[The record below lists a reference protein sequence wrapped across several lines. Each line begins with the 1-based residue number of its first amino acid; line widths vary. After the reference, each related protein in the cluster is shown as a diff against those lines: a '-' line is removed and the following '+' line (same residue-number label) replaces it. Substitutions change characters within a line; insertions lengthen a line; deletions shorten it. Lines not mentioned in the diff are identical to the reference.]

1 MPHFIIPCFFNTR
14 LLLFSFGIFLI
25 FLSILGPPK
34 TGIFPHLISLNF
46 DELFIIY
53 ENSETFFRMPDTL
66 NRILVFMLSIILL
79 VFSSIIPVSYNTDN
93 RKTQNIFAILSSI
106 FFLSI
111 LTTDSLYNIV
121 IILLFTLSIYHYACK
136 ANNKFKSYEILFL
149 LAYLILSIFPFFHSF
164 LISSNI
170 AEVDNYTRFLL
181 AIPLYLMIRDLN
193 FNKKYFLYLINISAI
208 LLLPISLH
216 FYFTEDLLR
225 IRLFTS
231 SATILGNISMTFF
244 LFAVLS
250 IYFFKKHNLNYV
262 ILPYMSSLAA
272 LFSWGLSGSRFTIII
287 PMLILLLSLMNNN
300 SRKYISFLF
309 DKKNLLFL
317 FILFSVFFSSISFD
331 RFTNLNLS
339 SLSNY
344 DEPNANYWMKQD
356 SIIPRLLIWNGA
368 INIIKENPVIGV
380 GLDNFNNH
388 LNKQILEGKIEAIRK
403 DLNNPTAGLNHA
415 HSQYLDSFAKMGI
428 LGFLVLLLFM
438 FFNFYFFYRSCKESK
453 VEIYPIFGFLFI
465 FIHSVIMINDVI
477 LSHHQSTIFMVYSL
491 VFFAGLSMPSKSRG
505 GR

>member
-1 MPHFIIPCFFNTR
+1 MIPTR
-14 LLLFSFGIFLI
+14 
-25 FLSILGPPK
+25 
-34 TGIFPHLISLNF
+34 
-46 DELFIIY
+46 
-53 ENSETFFRMPDTL
+53 
-66 NRILVFMLSIILL
+66 
-79 VFSSIIPVSYNTDN
+79 YNTEN
-93 RKTQNIFAILSSI
+93 KKTQIIFGMLSSI

-111 LTTDSLYNIV
+111 LTTDSLYNIA
-121 IILLFTLSIYHYACK
+121 IILLFSLSIYHYVYK
-136 ANNKFKSYEILFL
+136 ANHKFKSYEILFL
-149 LAYLILSIFPFFHSF
+149 LAYLILSVFPFLHSF
-164 LISSNI
+164 FISSNI
-170 AEVDNYTRFLL
+170 SEVDNYTRFLL

-193 FNKKYFLYLINISAI
+193 FNKEYFLYLINISAL

-216 FYFTEDLLR
+216 FYFTEDLNR

-262 ILPYMSSLAA
+262 FLPYLSSLAA

-287 PMLILLLSLMNNN
+287 PLLVLLLSMINNY

-309 DKKNLLFL
+309 DRKSLLFL
-317 FILFSVFFSSISFD
+317 LILFSVFFSSISFD
-331 RFTNLNLS
+331 RFTNLNFS
-339 SLSNY
+339 SLSNFNKP
-344 DEPNANYWMKQD
+344 DANYWMKQD

-368 INIIKENPVIGV
+368 INIIRENPVFGV

-415 HSQYLDSFAKMGI
+415 HSQYLDTFAKMGI
-428 LGFLVLLLFM
+428 LGFLILLLFM
-438 FFNFYFFYRSCKESK
+438 FFNFYFFYRLCKESED
-453 VEIYPIFGFLFI
+453 EIYPVYGFLFI
-465 FIHSVIMINDVI
+465 FIHSVLMINDVI

-491 VFFAGLSMPSKSRG
+491 VFFAGLSMLSERRG
-505 GR
+505 GIQ

>member
-1 MPHFIIPCFFNTR
+1 MIPTR
-14 LLLFSFGIFLI
+14 
-25 FLSILGPPK
+25 
-34 TGIFPHLISLNF
+34 
-46 DELFIIY
+46 
-53 ENSETFFRMPDTL
+53 
-66 NRILVFMLSIILL
+66 
-79 VFSSIIPVSYNTDN
+79 YNTEN
-93 RKTQNIFAILSSI
+93 KKTQIIFGMLSSI

-111 LTTDSLYNIV
+111 LTTDSLYNIA
-121 IILLFTLSIYHYACK
+121 IILLFSLSIYHYVYK
-136 ANNKFKSYEILFL
+136 ANHKFKSYEILFL
-149 LAYLILSIFPFFHSF
+149 LAYLILSVFPFLHSF
-164 LISSNI
+164 FISSNI
-170 AEVDNYTRFLL
+170 SEVDNYTRFLL

-193 FNKKYFLYLINISAI
+193 FNKEYFLYLINISAL

-216 FYFTEDLLR
+216 FYFTEDLNR

-262 ILPYMSSLAA
+262 FLPYLSSLAA

-287 PMLILLLSLMNNN
+287 PLLVLLLSMINNY

-309 DKKNLLFL
+309 DRKSLLFL
-317 FILFSVFFSSISFD
+317 LILFSVFFSSISFD
-331 RFTNLNLS
+331 RFTNLNFS
-339 SLSNY
+339 SLSNFNKP
-344 DEPNANYWMKQD
+344 DANYWMKQD

-368 INIIKENPVIGV
+368 INIIRENPVLGV

-415 HSQYLDSFAKMGI
+415 HSQYLDTFAKMGI
-428 LGFLVLLLFM
+428 LGFLILLLFM
-438 FFNFYFFYRSCKESK
+438 FFNFYFFYRLCKESED
-453 VEIYPIFGFLFI
+453 EIYPVFGFLFI
-465 FIHSVIMINDVI
+465 FIHSVMMINDVI

-491 VFFAGLSMPSKSRG
+491 VFFAGLSMLSERRG
-505 GR
+505 GIQ

>member
-1 MPHFIIPCFFNTR
+1 MIPTR
-14 LLLFSFGIFLI
+14 
-25 FLSILGPPK
+25 
-34 TGIFPHLISLNF
+34 
-46 DELFIIY
+46 
-53 ENSETFFRMPDTL
+53 
-66 NRILVFMLSIILL
+66 
-79 VFSSIIPVSYNTDN
+79 YNTEN
-93 RKTQNIFAILSSI
+93 KKTQIIFGMLSSI

-111 LTTDSLYNIV
+111 LTTDSLYNIA
-121 IILLFTLSIYHYACK
+121 IILLFSLSIYYYVYK

-149 LAYLILSIFPFFHSF
+149 LAYLILSIFPFLHSF
-164 LISSNI
+164 FVSSNI

-193 FNKKYFLYLINISAI
+193 FNKEYFLYLINISAL

-216 FYFTEDLLR
+216 FYLTEDLNR

-231 SATILGNISMTFF
+231 STTILGNISMTFF

-250 IYFFKKHNLNYV
+250 IYFFKKHSLNYV
-262 ILPYMSSLAA
+262 FLPYMSSLAA

-287 PMLILLLSLMNNN
+287 PLLVLLLSMINNY

-309 DKKNLLFL
+309 DRKSLLFL
-317 FILFSVFFSSISFD
+317 LILFSVFFSSISFD
-331 RFTNLNLS
+331 RLANLNFS
-339 SLSNY
+339 SLSNFNKP
-344 DEPNANYWMKQD
+344 DANYWMKQD

-368 INIIKENPVIGV
+368 INIIRENPVLGV

-415 HSQYLDSFAKMGI
+415 HSQYLDTFAKMGI
-428 LGFLVLLLFM
+428 LGFLILLLFM
-438 FFNFYFFYRSCKESK
+438 FFNFYFFYRLCKESED
-453 VEIYPIFGFLFI
+453 EIYPVFGFLFI
-465 FIHSVIMINDVI
+465 FIHSVMMINDVI

-491 VFFAGLSMPSKSRG
+491 VFFAGLSMLSERRG
-505 GR
+505 GIQ

>member
-1 MPHFIIPCFFNTR
+1 MIPTR
-14 LLLFSFGIFLI
+14 
-25 FLSILGPPK
+25 
-34 TGIFPHLISLNF
+34 
-46 DELFIIY
+46 
-53 ENSETFFRMPDTL
+53 
-66 NRILVFMLSIILL
+66 
-79 VFSSIIPVSYNTDN
+79 YNTEN
-93 RKTQNIFAILSSI
+93 KKTQIIFGMLSSI

-111 LTTDSLYNIV
+111 LTTDSLYNIA
-121 IILLFTLSIYHYACK
+121 IILLFSLSIYHYVYK
-136 ANNKFKSYEILFL
+136 ANHKFKSYEILFL
-149 LAYLILSIFPFFHSF
+149 LAYLILSVFPFLHSF
-164 LISSNI
+164 FISSNI
-170 AEVDNYTRFLL
+170 SEVDNYTRFLL

-193 FNKKYFLYLINISAI
+193 FNKEYFLYLINISAL

-216 FYFTEDLLR
+216 FYLTEDLNR

-262 ILPYMSSLAA
+262 FLPYLSSLAA

-287 PMLILLLSLMNNN
+287 PLLVLLLSMINNY

-309 DKKNLLFL
+309 DRKSLLFL
-317 FILFSVFFSSISFD
+317 LILFSVFFSSISFD
-331 RFTNLNLS
+331 RFTNLNFS
-339 SLSNY
+339 SLSNFNKP
-344 DEPNANYWMKQD
+344 DANYWMKQD

-368 INIIKENPVIGV
+368 INIIRENPVFGV

-415 HSQYLDSFAKMGI
+415 HSQYLDTFAKMGI
-428 LGFLVLLLFM
+428 LGFLILLLFM
-438 FFNFYFFYRSCKESK
+438 FFNFYFFYRLCKESED
-453 VEIYPIFGFLFI
+453 EIYPVFGFLFI
-465 FIHSVIMINDVI
+465 FIHSVMMINDVI

-491 VFFAGLSMPSKSRG
+491 VFFAGLSMLSERRG
-505 GR
+505 GIQ

>member
-1 MPHFIIPCFFNTR
+1 M
-14 LLLFSFGIFLI
+14 
-25 FLSILGPPK
+25 
-34 TGIFPHLISLNF
+34 NF

-53 ENSETFFRMPDTL
+53 ENTETFFRMPDTF
-66 NRILVFMLSIILL
+66 NRILVFMLSIIFL
-79 VFSSIIPVSYNTDN
+79 VFSSMIPTRYNTEN
-93 RKTQNIFAILSSI
+93 KKTQIIFGVLSSI

-111 LTTDSLYNIV
+111 LTTDSLYNIA
-121 IILLFTLSIYHYACK
+121 IILLFSLSIYHYVYK

-149 LAYLILSIFPFFHSF
+149 LAYLILSVFPFLHSF
-164 LISSNI
+164 FISSNI

-193 FNKKYFLYLINISAI
+193 FNKEYFLYLINISAL

-216 FYFTEDLLR
+216 FYLTEDLNR

-231 SATILGNISMTFF
+231 STTILGNISMTFF

-262 ILPYMSSLAA
+262 FLPYMSSLVA

-287 PMLILLLSLMNNN
+287 PLLILLLSMINNH

-309 DKKNLLFL
+309 DRKSLLFL
-317 FILFSVFFSSISFD
+317 FILFSIFFSSISFD
-331 RFTNLNLS
+331 RITNLNLS
-339 SLSNY
+339 SLSNFNK
-344 DEPNANYWMKQD
+344 PNANYWMKQD

-368 INIIKENPVIGV
+368 INIIKENPILGV

-403 DLNNPTAGLNHA
+403 DFNNPTAGLNHA
-415 HSQYLDSFAKMGI
+415 HSQYLDTFAKTGF
-428 LGFLVLLLFM
+428 LGFSILLLFM
-438 FFNFYFFYRSCKESK
+438 FFNFYFFYRLCKESK
-453 VEIYPIFGFLFI
+453 DEIYPIFGFLFI

-491 VFFAGLSMPSKSRG
+491 VFFAGLSTLSESRG
-505 GR
+505 GTQ

>member
-1 MPHFIIPCFFNTR
+1 MIPTR
-14 LLLFSFGIFLI
+14 
-25 FLSILGPPK
+25 
-34 TGIFPHLISLNF
+34 
-46 DELFIIY
+46 
-53 ENSETFFRMPDTL
+53 
-66 NRILVFMLSIILL
+66 
-79 VFSSIIPVSYNTDN
+79 YNTEN
-93 RKTQNIFAILSSI
+93 KKTQIIFGMLSSI

-111 LTTDSLYNIV
+111 LTTDSLYNIA
-121 IILLFTLSIYHYACK
+121 IILLFSLSIYHYVYK
-136 ANNKFKSYEILFL
+136 ANHKFKSYEILFL
-149 LAYLILSIFPFFHSF
+149 LAYLILSVFPFLHSF
-164 LISSNI
+164 FISSNI
-170 AEVDNYTRFLL
+170 SEVDNYTRFLL

-193 FNKKYFLYLINISAI
+193 FNKEYFLYLINISAL

-216 FYFTEDLLR
+216 FYFTEDLNR

-262 ILPYMSSLAA
+262 FLPYLSSLAA

-287 PMLILLLSLMNNN
+287 PLLVLLLSMINNY

-309 DKKNLLFL
+309 DRKSLLFL
-317 FILFSVFFSSISFD
+317 LILFSVFFSSISFD
-331 RFTNLNLS
+331 RFTNLNFS
-339 SLSNY
+339 SLSNFNKP
-344 DEPNANYWMKQD
+344 DANYWMKQD

-368 INIIKENPVIGV
+368 INIIRENPVFGV

-415 HSQYLDSFAKMGI
+415 HSQYLDTFAKMGI
-428 LGFLVLLLFM
+428 LGFLILLIFM
-438 FFNFYFFYRSCKESK
+438 FFNFYFFYRLCKESED
-453 VEIYPIFGFLFI
+453 EIYPVFGFLFI
-465 FIHSVIMINDVI
+465 FIHSVMMINDVI

-491 VFFAGLSMPSKSRG
+491 VFFAGLSMLSERRG
-505 GR
+505 GIQ

>member
-1 MPHFIIPCFFNTR
+1 MIPTR
-14 LLLFSFGIFLI
+14 
-25 FLSILGPPK
+25 
-34 TGIFPHLISLNF
+34 
-46 DELFIIY
+46 
-53 ENSETFFRMPDTL
+53 
-66 NRILVFMLSIILL
+66 
-79 VFSSIIPVSYNTDN
+79 YNTEN
-93 RKTQNIFAILSSI
+93 KKTQIIFGMLSSI

-111 LTTDSLYNIV
+111 LTTDSLYNIA
-121 IILLFTLSIYHYACK
+121 IILLFSLSIYHYVYK
-136 ANNKFKSYEILFL
+136 ANHKFKSYEILFL
-149 LAYLILSIFPFFHSF
+149 LAYLILSVFPFLHSF
-164 LISSNI
+164 FISSNI
-170 AEVDNYTRFLL
+170 SEVDNYTRFLL

-193 FNKKYFLYLINISAI
+193 FNKEYFLYLINISAL

-216 FYFTEDLLR
+216 FYFTEDLNR

-262 ILPYMSSLAA
+262 FLPYLSSLAA

-287 PMLILLLSLMNNN
+287 PLLVLLLSMINNY

-309 DKKNLLFL
+309 DRKSLLFL
-317 FILFSVFFSSISFD
+317 LILFSVFFSSISFD
-331 RFTNLNLS
+331 RFTNLNFS
-339 SLSNY
+339 SLSNFNKP
-344 DEPNANYWMKQD
+344 DANYWMKQD

-368 INIIKENPVIGV
+368 INIIRENPVFGV

-415 HSQYLDSFAKMGI
+415 HSQYLDTFAKMGI
-428 LGFLVLLLFM
+428 LGFLILLLFM
-438 FFNFYFFYRSCKESK
+438 FFNFYFFYRLCKESED
-453 VEIYPIFGFLFI
+453 EIYPVFGFLFI
-465 FIHSVIMINDVI
+465 FIHSVMMINDVI

-491 VFFAGLSMPSKSRG
+491 VFFAGLSMLSERRG
-505 GR
+505 GIQ